1 MQTITMYRT
10 SQAST
15 WESAQADGAIRT
27 VPVYGESKSL
37 SDGAAADALEIIKL
51 TVDMCDSSERI
62 AVRLLSSDG
71 AIIDTWEQS

>member
-10 SQAST
+10 SQAPS
-15 WESAQADGAIRT
+15 WDAAHRDGAIRT
-27 VPVYGESKSL
+27 VPVYGDSKSL
-37 SDGAAADALEIIKL
+37 SDGAAADALEVIKL
-51 TVDMCDSSERI
+51 TVDMCDSGERI